1 MKYTQHSP
9 RDFVSVALLALT
21 IVASYFFVSGFNQP
35 GMYFSIMTQAAIVGI
50 LALGMLFVL
59 VCGDIDLSIGGQS
72 TLYSIL
78 CAYFLKNLSMP
89 LLAAIVL
96 TLLAAALTGLLI
108 GWGIDC
114 LTLNPMVATIAAAVT
129 FSGLA
134 NIISRGFPIFN
145 LPESL
150 LALSRLTLGML
161 SVPAALFALL
171 TLLTVFILRYTYW
184 GKFFYAI
191 GSNAAASEKAGVPV
205 RRARMYAYM
214 LCSVFCA
221 VAAIA
226 FVGRVGTATLSMGD
240 SYVLDVLTIA
250 ALAGVGFSGGR
261 GNVLP
266 IVCSAFLL
274 TTLTSAFSAL
284 QVAFFYQDLLKGA
297 ILFFAISTKSRKP

>member
-21 IVASYFFVSGFNQP
+21 IVASYFFVPGFNQP

-96 TLLAAALTGLLI
+96 TLLAAALIGLLI

-184 GKFFYAI
+184 GKFFMPL
-191 GSNAAASEKAGVPV
+191 AAMPQPLKKPACLCG
-205 RRARMYAYM
+205 ARGCT
-214 LCSVFCA
+214 LICCA
-221 VAAIA
+221 A
-226 FVGRVGTATLSMGD
+226 
-240 SYVLDVLTIA
+240 
-250 ALAGVGFSGGR
+250 
-261 GNVLP
+261 
-266 IVCSAFLL
+266 CSARWRRLPSSGAWERRRSAWV
-274 TTLTSAFSAL
+274 TTMCWTC
-284 QVAFFYQDLLKGA
+284 
-297 ILFFAISTKSRKP
+297 